1 MTHRRL
7 RSNVFTHQI
16 PTHSTL
22 YWKTSQVGGL
32 ISSIG
37 RKPHGIFESQIKRQ
51 GSLDS
56 TIESIY
62 IPANCL
68 VDSHGYIFCSTCVY
82 LILLQRETMSESIL
96 YTVMQFSV
104 GRDYHAC
111 IFGRYKKRQLNDMK
125 WKRTMFFEKA
135 QRCGLSNACFHLVV
149 KCHRERSWTYKN
161 IWTGSG
167 EPSQWWPG
175 NDSSFSVSFMHKPL

>member
-1 MTHRRL
+1 M
-7 RSNVFTHQI
+7 
-16 PTHSTL
+16 
-22 YWKTSQVGGL
+22 GGL
-32 ISSIG
+32 IASIG

-82 LILLQRETMSESIL
+82 LILLQRETMSESIQ

-111 IFGRYKKRQLNDMK
+111 IFGRYKK
-125 WKRTMFFEKA
+125 KA
-135 QRCGLSNACFHLVV
+135 A
-149 KCHRERSWTYKN
+149 
-161 IWTGSG
+161 
-167 EPSQWWPG
+167 
-175 NDSSFSVSFMHKPL
+175 